1 MESLLI
7 GSLLYG
13 GEDGSGLIQFLLD
26 MSNDLSFKFSR
37 LVLIVLLFNDFT
49 SGNVMRNVNLGFI
62 TELGN
67 IVSEKAF
74 KDPTF
79 HAIIKQ

>member
-1 MESLLI
+1 
-7 GSLLYG
+7 
-13 GEDGSGLIQFLLD
+13 
-26 MSNDLSFKFSR
+26 
-37 LVLIVLLFNDFT
+37 
-49 SGNVMRNVNLGFI
+49 MRNVNLGFI